1 MVYLELLMTDSVE
14 PSSERY
20 EHRAYLGLPTKSVN
34 INDGRA
40 ELTDVGVQY
49 CKTMY
54 GKDLGW
60 DPTYGNYRLVPLTA
74 DNICEHRSKAYVKLR
89 GAEEDMR
96 ILDEAMPEIMG

>member
-1 MVYLELLMTDSVE
+1 MTDSVE

-20 EHRAYLGLPTKSVN
+20 EHKAYLELPKKAVN
-34 INDGRA
+34 IGNGKA
-40 ELTDVGVQY
+40 ELTDVGVRY

-54 GKDLGW
+54 GKSLGW
-60 DPTYGNYRLVPLTA
+60 DPTYGNYKLVPLTA

-96 ILDEAMPEIMG
+96 ILDEAMSEIKI